1 MKKLLPNRG
10 VADKTKK
17 SRPCAKDSTNHMTG
31 IFQRRCINE
40 KKKSH
45 TRGGREKGVSQT
57 PAAGENPHIQRK
69 DAHIM
74 SSASI
79 SYYIK
84 REMSREKEHKN
95 AKI

>member
-1 MKKLLPNRG
+1 MKKRKKPHKGRPGKGGEPN
-10 VADKTKK
+10 
-17 SRPCAKDSTNHMTG
+17 P
-31 IFQRRCINE
+31 
-40 KKKSH
+40 
-45 TRGGREKGVSQT
+45 GRWGK
-57 PAAGENPHIQRK
+57 PHIQRK

-84 REMSREKEHKN
+84 REMSSGKEHKN

>member
-1 MKKLLPNRG
+1 MKKLLPNRD

-17 SRPCAKDSTNHMTG
+17 SRPCAKHMTR

-40 KKKSH
+40 KRKKPYK
-45 TRGGREKGVSQT
+45 GGREKGVSQT
-57 PAAGENPHIQRK
+57 PAAGEKPHIQRK

-74 SSASI
+74 SSAST

-84 REMSREKEHKN
+84 REMSSGKEHKN

>member
-1 MKKLLPNRG
+1 MKKRKKPYKGRPGKGGEPN
-10 VADKTKK
+10 
-17 SRPCAKDSTNHMTG
+17 
-31 IFQRRCINE
+31 
-40 KKKSH
+40 
-45 TRGGREKGVSQT
+45 

-84 REMSREKEHKN
+84 REMSSGKEHKY

>member
-1 MKKLLPNRG
+1 MKKR
-10 VADKTKK
+10 KK
-17 SRPCAKDSTNHMTG
+17 PHK
-31 IFQRRCINE
+31 
-40 KKKSH
+40 
-45 TRGGREKGVSQT
+45 GGREKGVSQT

-74 SSASI
+74 SSAST

-84 REMSREKEHKN
+84 REMSSGKEHKY

>member
-1 MKKLLPNRG
+1 MKRG
-10 VADKTKK
+10 
-17 SRPCAKDSTNHMTG
+17 
-31 IFQRRCINE
+31 
-40 KKKSH
+40 KSH

-69 DAHIM
+69 AAHIM
-74 SSASI
+74 SSASS

-84 REMSREKEHKN
+84 REMSSGKEHKN